1 MKKYR
6 ACLRCGFLDGCA
18 SRGYFI
24 TGMLANFIQA
34 AVLYYVWK
42 SIFAYQK
49 QINGFTWDTM
59 KQYVFVAFLCGS
71 VFSMGFEMD
80 IAQRIIQGDLIMDLL
95 KPISYRGMLF
105 FRLLGTAG
113 MEFCTCSLLVGSL
126 YLAVNGLQSVR
137 MVRAGLFF
145 ISLLF
150 GVTVKFSI
158 QYLFSLLCFYT
169 DNAYGVT
176 KAREV
181 LTNFFSG
188 ALVPLS
194 MFPGFLREMAEWMP
208 FQSVLYT
215 PCGIFIGVF
224 GLEEC
229 VRRMLVQAVWIVL
242 LWAVGSVLGKK
253 AFGVIS
259 MYGG

>member
-1 MKKYR
+1 MKKYW

-34 AVLYYVWK
+34 VVFYYVWK

-49 QINGFTWDTM
+49 QLNGFTWDTM
-59 KQYVFVAFLCGS
+59 KQYVFVAFLCSS

-113 MEFCTCSLLVGSL
+113 MEFFTCSLLVGSL
-126 YLAVNGLQSVR
+126 YLAVNGLKSIRLARTV
-137 MVRAGLFF
+137 LFF

-150 GVTVKFSI
+150 GAAVKFSI

-188 ALVPLS
+188 ALIPLAL
-194 MFPGFLREMAEWMP
+194 FPGNLRDLVEWMP

-215 PCGIFIGVF
+215 PCCIFIGVF
-224 GLEEC
+224 PMEEC
-229 VRRMLVQAVWIVL
+229 VSRMLVQVVWIAVL
-242 LWAVGSVLGKK
+242 WGVGTVFGKK
-253 AFGVIS
+253 AFGVLS
-259 MYGG
+259 LYGG